1 MIRLA
6 AAILLVLTD
15 LSSLIPSTW
24 RGILDLKILPHIS
37 KEIGSNFLPDPELI
51 FRSLECA
58 PSDVKVVIVGQDPY
72 PNSEHAMGL
81 SFSVP
86 ADVEVLPASLKN
98 IYKELKAD
106 LGIIKENGDLS
117 GWSEQGVLLLNMS
130 LTVIPNQTGS
140 HSKIGWQVITQQ
152 IISEVAK
159 RGALA
164 VLWGREAQ
172 FMSKFFA
179 KEDQFTAPHP
189 SPLSV
194 YRGFYGSKPFSKVNR
209 RLVEKGLSPIKW

>member
-24 RGILDLKILPHIS
+24 RGILDLERLPHIS
-37 KEIGSNFLPDPELI
+37 KEIGSNFLPDPKLI

-72 PNSEHAMGL
+72 PNSEYAMGL

-98 IYKELKAD
+98 IYRELKAD

-194 YRGFYGSKPFSKVNR
+194 YRGFYGSKPFSSVNR